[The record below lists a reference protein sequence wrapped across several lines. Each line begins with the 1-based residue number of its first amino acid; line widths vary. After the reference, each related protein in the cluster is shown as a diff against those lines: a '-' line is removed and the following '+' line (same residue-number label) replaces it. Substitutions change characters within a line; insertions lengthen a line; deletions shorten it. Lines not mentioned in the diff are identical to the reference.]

1 MGAAMPA
8 DILPSDEDAIDRAA
22 ALLRDGAVVGLPTE
36 TVYGLGGDATDDRA
50 VARIFEAKR
59 RPEFNPLIAHVPA
72 LETARKIAEFQ
83 AAAER
88 LADAFWPGPLTLVL
102 PSADGSPI
110 SELARAGLDTIAVRA
125 PAHPVMQAVLRA
137 LDRPIAAPSANKSG
151 EVSPTS
157 ARHVLDSLGADI
169 PLILDGGPSEIG
181 IESTIVALTGG
192 RPRLLREG
200 ACTQA
205 DIEAVIGAVD
215 RAAANDDV
223 AAPGMMSKHY
233 APRKPLQLGVEAPS
247 AGAVLLG
254 FGPHAPADCLNLSP
268 DADLVEAAANLYRM
282 VRELDSGPGRKIQV
296 MPIPRDGL
304 GAAINDR
311 LERAAAPE

>member
-8 DILPSDEDAIDRAA
+8 DILPSDEDAIDRAV

-36 TVYGLGGDATDDRA
+36 TVYGLGGDATNDQA

-59 RPEFNPLIAHVPA
+59 RPEFNPLIAHVPG

-88 LADAFWPGPLTLVL
+88 LAEAFWPGPLTLVL

-125 PAHPVMQAVLRA
+125 PAHPVMRAVLKA
-137 LDRPIAAPSANKSG
+137 FDRPIAAPSANKSG
-151 EVSPTS
+151 EVSPTT

-169 PLILDGGPSEIG
+169 PLILDGGRSKIG

-200 ACTQA
+200 ACTQGE
-205 DIEAVIGAVD
+205 IETVIGAVD
-215 RAAANDDV
+215 RAAANGEV
-223 AAPGMMSKHY
+223 VAPGMMSKHY
-233 APRKPLQLGVEAPS
+233 APRKPLQLGVEVRS

-254 FGPHAPADCLNLSP
+254 FGPDAPADCLNLSP
-268 DADLVEAAANLYRM
+268 AADLVEAAANLYRM
-282 VRELDSGPGRKIQV
+282 VRELDSGPGRRIQV